1 MIAEHVQTKPTIMRL
16 PLLLGASLA
25 ALAVVAGAFGSH
37 GLRGIVGA
45 RSLEVFQT
53 ATTYQMY
60 HAIAL
65 VLVSVLS
72 ATQISRRLLTMSAG
86 FFCAGILLF
95 SGSLYVLVLTD
106 VRWVGP
112 ITPVGGVCFIVAWV
126 SLAAAALKPAVS
138 EGTGGTAPDKQR

>member
-1 MIAEHVQTKPTIMRL
+1 MRL

-37 GLRGIVGA
+37 GLRGMVGA

-72 ATQISRRLLTMSAG
+72 ATQISRRLLAVSAG
-86 FFCAGILLF
+86 FFSVGILLF
-95 SGSLYVLVLTD
+95 SGSLYALVLTD
-106 VRWVGP
+106 MRWMGP
-112 ITPVGGVCFIVAWV
+112 VTPVGGVCFMVAWV
-126 SLAAAALKPAVS
+126 ILAVAALKPAAS
-138 EGTGGTAPDKQR
+138 EGSVAQSRTKRGK